1 MLIGSQ
7 GFPVHASR
15 YSPRNHVFYPLIIVK
30 PMKNMIKIM
39 IHLFKIVIVQFA
51 TLNNQMVISGDIAL
65 IIK

>member
-1 MLIGSQ
+1 
-7 GFPVHASR
+7 
-15 YSPRNHVFYPLIIVK
+15 
-30 PMKNMIKIM
+30 M

>member
-1 MLIGSQ
+1 
-7 GFPVHASR
+7 
-15 YSPRNHVFYPLIIVK
+15 
-30 PMKNMIKIM
+30 MIKIM